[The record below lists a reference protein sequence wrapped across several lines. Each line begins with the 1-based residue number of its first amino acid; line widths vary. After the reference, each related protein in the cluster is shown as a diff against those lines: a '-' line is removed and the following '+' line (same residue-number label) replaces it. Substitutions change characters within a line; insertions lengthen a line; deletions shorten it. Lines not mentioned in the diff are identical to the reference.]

1 MLVDVKSQ
9 VKMLVQQV
17 VEAYLNEKSQVV
29 KGQPIAILLGY
40 QSPNPAE
47 IMEAVTPLLNSYE
60 VTFVLSKDWL
70 QATTKLS
77 EKSYVLLE
85 ETTQQELIG
94 IMEKSALLVVPSA
107 SYQLVSKL
115 ALTIDDELAVWLA
128 IQYQLVGKP
137 IVIANDYV
145 EPNVYQQIYAP
156 HTVQKRL
163 QSYIRQ
169 IQADDVKWLPLKKL
183 TVAVEDQYNTFQ
195 EKKALILARHVEKA
209 KQDGLREIV
218 VPAGSKVTPSAKD
231 LAKELRID
239 IKQVDSS
246 KGGTL

>member
-1 MLVDVKSQ
+1 MDVKSQ

-17 VEAYLNEKSQVV
+17 VEAYLSEKSQVK
-29 KGQPIAILLGY
+29 KGPPIAILLGY

-47 IMEAVTPLLNSYE
+47 ILEAVTPLLNSYE
-60 VTFVLSKDWL
+60 VTLILSKVWL

-85 ETTQQELIG
+85 ETTQQELITL
-94 IMEKSALLVVPSA
+94 MEKSAVLVVPSA

-137 IVIANDYV
+137 IVIANDDV

-156 HTVQKRL
+156 HSVQERL
-163 QSYIRQ
+163 QIYIRQ
-169 IQADDVKWLPLKKL
+169 LQTDDVKWVPLRKL
-183 TVAVEDQYNTFQ
+183 AQSVEDQYAAFQ
-195 EKKALILARHVEKA
+195 EKQALILSRHVEKA
-209 KQDGLREIV
+209 NRDGLQEIV
-218 VPAGSKVTPSAKD
+218 VPARSKVTPSARD
-231 LAKELRID
+231 LAKELKID

>member
-17 VEAYLNEKSQVV
+17 VEAYLNEKSEVK

-47 IMEAVTPLLNSYE
+47 ILEAVTPLLNSYE
-60 VTFVLSKDWL
+60 VTLILSKDWL

-77 EKSYVLLE
+77 RKSYVLLE
-85 ETTQQELIG
+85 ETSQQELIAL
-94 IMEKSALLVVPSA
+94 MEKSAVLVVPSA

-156 HTVQKRL
+156 HTVQERL

-169 IQADDVKWLPLKKL
+169 IQADDVKWVPLRKL
-183 TVAVEDQYNTFQ
+183 AQTVEDQYTAFQ
-195 EKKALILARHVEKA
+195 EKQALILARHVEKA
-209 KQDGLREIV
+209 DRDGLREIV
-218 VPAGSKVTPSAKD
+218 VPARSKVTPSAKD
-231 LAKELRID
+231 LAKELKID

>member
-1 MLVDVKSQ
+1 MDVKLQ

-17 VEAYLNEKSQVV
+17 VEAYLNEKSQMK

-47 IMEAVTPLLNSYE
+47 ILEAVTPLLNSYE
-60 VTFVLSKDWL
+60 VTLILSKDWL

-77 EKSYVLLE
+77 GKTYVLLE
-85 ETTQQELIG
+85 ETSQQELNA
-94 IMEKSALLVVPSA
+94 IMEKSAVLVVPAA
-107 SYQLVSKL
+107 SYQLISKL

-156 HTVQKRL
+156 HSVQERL

-169 IQADDVKWLPLKKL
+169 IQADDVKWVPLKKL
-183 TVAVEDQYNTFQ
+183 IPTVEDQYKDFQ
-195 EKKALILARHVEKA
+195 EKKALILAKHVEKA
-209 KQDGLREIV
+209 DRDGLREIV
-218 VPAGSKVTPSAKD
+218 VPSWCKVTPSAKD
-231 LAKELRID
+231 LAKELKID